1 MKPQYLSNIVVN
13 RWKKSEGDRLNYALL
28 TMSPTGIER
37 FDQHGENQFEGKL
50 EPGDIMLS
58 DAMATSAAALS
69 NHMGKYEGSIE
80 GLKRLHTILGL
91 EMGATVTGDTK
102 YAKQGWKKKVI
113 YRDGKH
119 GFLSIY
125 HVVYFS
131 PTCNYY
137 NNCFIIII
145 IIIIII
151 TLQMR
156 CELTFS
162 NYCVLPVEVF
172 I

>member
-28 TMSPTGIER
+28 TMSPTAIER

-50 EPGDIMLS
+50 KPGDIMLS

-113 YRDGKH
+113 YRDGSQ
-119 GFLSIY
+119 GFFINLS
-125 HVVYFS
+125 
-131 PTCNYY
+131 
-137 NNCFIIII
+137 
-145 IIIIII
+145 
-151 TLQMR
+151 
-156 CELTFS
+156 
-162 NYCVLPVEVF
+162 YCVF
-172 I
+172 SSYM

>member
-1 MKPQYLSNIVVN
+1 M
-13 RWKKSEGDRLNYALL
+13 D
-28 TMSPTGIER
+28 
-37 FDQHGENQFEGKL
+37 
-50 EPGDIMLS
+50 
-58 DAMATSAAALS
+58 
-69 NHMGKYEGSIE
+69 
-80 GLKRLHTILGL
+80 
-91 EMGATVTGDTK
+91 
-102 YAKQGWKKKVI
+102 
-113 YRDGKH
+113 
-119 GFLSIY
+119 FLSIY
-125 HVVYFS
+125 HIVYFS

>member
-113 YRDGKH
+113 YRDGSH
-119 GFLSIY
+119 RFFINLS
-125 HVVYFS
+125 
-131 PTCNYY
+131 
-137 NNCFIIII
+137 
-145 IIIIII
+145 
-151 TLQMR
+151 
-156 CELTFS
+156 
-162 NYCVLPVEVF
+162 YCVF
-172 I
+172 FSYM

>member
-1 MKPQYLSNIVVN
+1 
-13 RWKKSEGDRLNYALL
+13 
-28 TMSPTGIER
+28 MSPTGIER

-102 YAKQGWKKKVI
+102 YAKQVWKKVI
-113 YRDGKH
+113 YRDGSH
-119 GFLSIY
+119 GFFINLSYCIF
-125 HVVYFS
+125 FS
-131 PTCNYY
+131 Y
-137 NNCFIIII
+137 
-145 IIIIII
+145 
-151 TLQMR
+151 M
-156 CELTFS
+156 
-162 NYCVLPVEVF
+162 
-172 I
+172 

>member
-50 EPGDIMLS
+50 EPGDFMLS

-102 YAKQGWKKKVI
+102 YAKQGWKVVM
-113 YRDGKH
+113 D
-119 GFLSIY
+119 FLSIY
-125 HVVYFS
+125 HIVYFS

-137 NNCFIIII
+137 NNCFIVIII

>member
-50 EPGDIMLS
+50 EPGNIMLS

-113 YRDGKH
+113 YRDGSH
-119 GFLSIY
+119 GFFINLS
-125 HVVYFS
+125 
-131 PTCNYY
+131 
-137 NNCFIIII
+137 
-145 IIIIII
+145 
-151 TLQMR
+151 
-156 CELTFS
+156 
-162 NYCVLPVEVF
+162 YCVF
-172 I
+172 FSYM

>member
-102 YAKQGWKKKVI
+102 YAKQGWRKKVI
-113 YRDGKH
+113 YRDGSH
-119 GFLSIY
+119 GFFY
-125 HVVYFS
+125 Q
-131 PTCNYY
+131 
-137 NNCFIIII
+137 FIILCIFLLHV
-145 IIIIII
+145 III
-151 TLQMR
+151 TTVL
-156 CELTFS
+156 LLLLLH
-162 NYCVLPVEVF
+162 YKCVVN
-172 I
+172 